1 MTKQRH
7 AILDVLHKH
16 PGHYTAEE
24 IFGMTKEIL
33 PAISRATVYNN
44 LASLV
49 EERALFKIVGGG
61 PSAIYD
67 TTSLPHAHTV
77 CAECGHIED
86 VFLHTLDEEIRENL
100 GDTLVD
106 YDLTIRVVCPT
117 CRS

>member
-7 AILDVLHKH
+7 AILDVLHKN

-49 EERALFKIVGGG
+49 EERVLFKIVGGG

-67 TTSLPHAHTV
+67 TTLLPHAHTV
-77 CAECGHIED
+77 CSECGHIED
-86 VFLHTLDEEIRENL
+86 IFLHKLDEEIRDHL
-100 GDTLVD
+100 GDNLVD
-106 YDLTIRVVCPT
+106 YDLTIRVVCPS